1 MFDKLQ
7 PPRRDIIQTVMKAP
21 LNRPARMC
29 ALLLCTHR
37 QSSGRHLDRQAA
49 EQHRRE
55 AGTRADVIVS
65 ERVLAVDQQLA
76 AVIAVVVRQLRPKQ
90 TKYRRRDLCTF
101 SAMTSRLL

>member
-1 MFDKLQ
+1 M
-7 PPRRDIIQTVMKAP
+7 
-21 LNRPARMC
+21 
-29 ALLLCTHR
+29 LLCTHR

-76 AVIAVVVRQLRPKQ
+76 AVIAMVVRQLRPKQ